1 MAYMINKIENEENEI
16 IKDISGTNMIDG
28 EITYD
33 GIEVDDK
40 LIVERQKERTFKDL
54 NFEEYETLKRWSAQL
69 NRDYPD
75 CELWWC
81 ESIVYHAIKNPESAE
96 KYANENK
103 NKLFQSKGVSK
114 KYFKNLEKENPHIK
128 MENNDDNVDENLGLI
143 K

>member
-33 GIEVDDK
+33 GIEVDEK
-40 LIVERQKERTFKDL
+40 LILERQKERTFKDL
-54 NFEEYETLKRWSAQL
+54 TFEEY
-69 NRDYPD
+69 
-75 CELWWC
+75 

-103 NKLFQSKGVSK
+103 NKLFQSKGVAK

-128 MENNDDNVDENLGLI
+128 MENNDDNVDKNLGLI